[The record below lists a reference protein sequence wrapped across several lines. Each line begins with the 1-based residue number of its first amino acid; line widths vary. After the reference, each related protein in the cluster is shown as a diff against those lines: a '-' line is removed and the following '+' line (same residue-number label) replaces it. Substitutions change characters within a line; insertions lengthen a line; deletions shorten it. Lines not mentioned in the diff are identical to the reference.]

1 MLRGFARRATDR
13 PVAAVFVVTAFA
25 LLLRLV
31 GLGARSMHWDE
42 ARVAYWTLRYVREG
56 TFFYRPTIHGPLVP
70 ILTAAVFERLGPTA
84 FAARLPVAILGGLF
98 PLVALL
104 FRRPQVPVNVA
115 DTTDGVSRV
124 DHPGLGI
131 DDAETVTLA
140 VVLAITPSLVYYS
153 RFMRSDVPL
162 AVFFFAAVGFLVR
175 ALTTG
180 RRRYVV
186 VAGLALGFALPTKEN
201 VLVYV
206 ACTLGTAAVAVCWP
220 SVAAALRAR
229 GGQIASVDAATDE
242 LHASLRWIGGHL
254 RCHWLA
260 VPVGLLA
267 AFVPVVFFFAPRG
280 VAGDPS
286 LGAAFAGE
294 VSWPAL
300 VAQATLGTWETFTA
314 SHWTSAHEHSYLGY
328 LWRIGAYSLVGGLG
342 VVVGAGYA
350 FVRELGGVRRRS
362 GWSVGGPPRGGDGG
376 RVFVVPFVAWGVAA
390 LLGYPAGTDIPA
402 PWITLHVLLP
412 LTVPA
417 AVGIVAL
424 ARGDWW
430 RPPTNWRGYA
440 LAVLVV
446 LSVGHVPLVVGLS
459 SVTPVLSVN
468 VLAQAT
474 QPADDLR
481 PLSATVSD
489 AADDGGVLYYGERYF
504 LPNESVADRP
514 PREGEVWLRWW
525 VARLPM
531 AWYVERTNASTAYAR
546 TPADVQ
552 AIDALPPVIFAHP
565 NEADEVAPA
574 LTERGYQS
582 RVYDTELYGD
592 GAVVVFVDADRLDA
606 ETGDVD
612 GTTENVLD
620 DATSDVV
627 DGGREDVA
635 NGGRGDGSGR
645 QPDP

>member
-1 MLRGFARRATDR
+1 MLRAFARRATDR
-13 PVAAVFVVTAFA
+13 PVAAVCVVTAVA

-70 ILTAAVFERLGPTA
+70 ILTAPAFERLGPTA

-104 FRRPQVPVNVA
+104 FRRPQLPVGAADAA
-115 DTTDGVSRV
+115 DTVDTADGGSRV
-124 DHPGLGI
+124 DRPRFGL

-140 VVLAITPSLVYYS
+140 VVLAVTPSLVYYS

-162 AVFFFAAVGFLVR
+162 AVFFLAAVGFLVR

-186 VAGLALGFALPTKEN
+186 AAGLALGFALPTKEN
-201 VLVYV
+201 VVVYV
-206 ACTLGTAAVAVCWP
+206 ACAFGTAAVAVCWP
-220 SVAAALRAR
+220 PVAAALRER
-229 GGQIASVDAATDE
+229 GGRPASVDAAADE
-242 LHASLRWIGGHL
+242 LRASMRRAGGHL
-254 RCHWLA
+254 RGHWLA

-267 AFVPVVFFFAPRG
+267 ALVPVVFFFAPRG

-286 LGAAFAGE
+286 LGPAFAGDA
-294 VSWPAL
+294 SWPAL
-300 VAQATLGTWETFTA
+300 VARATLGTWETFTA

-328 LWRIGAYSLVGGLG
+328 LWRFGAYSLVGGLG

-350 FVRELGGVRRRS
+350 FVRELGGVRRVRGRS
-362 GWSVGGPPRGGDGG
+362 VAGPLRGGDGG

-424 ARGDWW
+424 ARADWW

-446 LSVGHVPLVVGLS
+446 LSIVHVPLVVGLS

-481 PLSATVSD
+481 PLSTTVTD
-489 AADDGGVLYYGERYF
+489 AADDGGVLYYGEHYF
-504 LPNESVADRP
+504 LPNESVAERP
-514 PREGEVWLRWW
+514 PRDGEMWLGWWLR
-525 VARLPM
+525 RIPM
-531 AWYVERTNASTAYAR
+531 AWYVERATAPTAYAR
-546 TPADVQ
+546 TLE
-552 AIDALPPVIFAHP
+552 DARAMKSLPPVVFADST
-565 NEADEVAPA
+565 EADEIAPLLA
-574 LTERGYQS
+574 ERGYS
-582 RVYDTELYGD
+582 RRVYDTQLYGD
-592 GAVVVFVDADRLDA
+592 SAVVVFVDADRLDGA
-606 ETGDVD
+606 EP
-612 GTTENVLD
+612 E
-620 DATSDVV
+620 
-627 DGGREDVA
+627 RERSS
-635 NGGRGDGSGR
+635 NGG
-645 QPDP
+645 